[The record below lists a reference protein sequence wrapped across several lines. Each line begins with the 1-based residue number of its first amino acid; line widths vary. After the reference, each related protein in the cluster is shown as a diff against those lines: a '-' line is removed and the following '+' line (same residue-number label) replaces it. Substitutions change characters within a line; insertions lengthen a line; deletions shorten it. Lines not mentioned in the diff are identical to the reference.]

1 MFNSLKLR
9 TQVMLLG
16 GCLAGGIFV
25 SAAFAQTPAPAPQPA
40 TPAKAASA
48 TPVQHKVSPYS
59 SKGSSTHALEFYQTA
74 WGVDSFAVKLVES
87 GQLVRFSY
95 RIIDVNKARSLTD
108 KKNVPTLVD
117 DTTHV
122 KLIVPTMEKVGQL
135 RQSSSTPEM
144 GKSYWMVFSNK
155 GRLVKPGDR
164 VSVTIG
170 RFHVDELLVQ

>member
-1 MFNSLKLR
+1 M
-9 TQVMLLG
+9 
-16 GCLAGGIFV
+16 
-25 SAAFAQTPAPAPQPA
+25 AQTMRVGA
-40 TPAKAASA
+40 
-48 TPVQHKVSPYS
+48 
-59 SKGSSTHALEFYQTA
+59 ER
-74 WGVDSFAVKLVES
+74 WGTLSDFENYF
-87 GQLVRFSY
+87 R
-95 RIIDVNKARSLTD
+95 ARSLTD